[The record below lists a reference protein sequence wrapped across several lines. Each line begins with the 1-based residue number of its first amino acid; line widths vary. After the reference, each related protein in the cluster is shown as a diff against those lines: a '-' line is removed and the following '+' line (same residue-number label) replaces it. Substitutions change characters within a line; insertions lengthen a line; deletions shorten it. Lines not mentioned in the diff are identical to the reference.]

1 MWFVTIVR
9 PGKARPLVAAYRS
22 EWKTRRVGS
31 MVRTV
36 LNCMGIALIACAL
49 AACARQPP
57 EQRLRAEVAA
67 MQEAAENGQP
77 RAFMARVAADFIGND
92 GLDRDG
98 LERLLRGQLLLNAK
112 VGVRT
117 GPLEVEMGQ
126 GTATVRFSVLLT
138 GGSGGLLP
146 ERGQLWQVT
155 SGWRE
160 HDGDWQLYN
169 ASWSA
174 AGER

>member
-1 MWFVTIVR
+1 M
-9 PGKARPLVAAYRS
+9 A
-22 EWKTRRVGS
+22 
-31 MVRTV
+31 RTV
-36 LNCMGIALIACAL
+36 LNCLRIALIACAL
-49 AACARQPP
+49 AACTRQAP
-57 EQRLRAEVAA
+57 EQRLRAEMAA

-77 RAFMARVAADFIGND
+77 WAFMARVAPDFIGND

-126 GTATVRFSVLLT
+126 GTATVRFTVLLT
-138 GGSGGLLP
+138 GGNGRFLP
-146 ERGQLWQVT
+146 ERGQVWQVT

-160 HDGDWQLYN
+160 HDGDWQLYS
-169 ASWSA
+169 ADWSA